1 MRPYLLIYRAILVN
15 VIEFALL
22 AIAAVKGWIAELLAA
37 DVTDLVIVIFVVFLV
52 GLAICAKKIVTT
64 AATPTGCSARR
75 RTCPARPVFIWTSKM
90 PIVHRGRVA
99 KVAPNGRQMVV
110 KSVGR
115 SADLVLAGLPG
126 GP

>member
-15 VIEFALL
+15 VIGFALL

-64 AATPTGCSARR
+64 ATTPTGCSARR
-75 RTCPARPVFIWTSKM
+75 RTCPARPAFISTARRNCLPKHLNRSCSAASRWSANS
-90 PIVHRGRVA
+90 PPRSSSSA
-99 KVAPNGRQMVV
+99 WWAP
-110 KSVGR
+110 
-115 SADLVLAGLPG
+115 
-126 GP
+126 